1 MARYLISFPSGAM
14 DHIPAEEFPA
24 VGEAAHAVVQEAMDE
39 GVWVFGGGLA
49 ENVDPVMVAGDGTI
63 TAGTLPADQGVQRRV
78 HGPRRDLSGGSLGVG
93 REDRGR
99 LPLCSRDPRVH
110 ARPSGGQLSEAPHRP
125 FMPKAPD
132 RRSRGPVLVT
142 SPALE
147 PFTTDASAGVIAL
160 LGSHGWS
167 YDQIVGQ
174 VEALEALA
182 ASENG
187 LALIASTAD
196 AVAAFI
202 SLRVH
207 GWNRLAQIHGL
218 AVRQDMLRRGLAT
231 RLIDAA
237 EMFALD
243 RDCRGIYVDTPVD
256 NEAGR
261 SFYAARGYS
270 EDYRMSRYYA
280 DELDGITYVKFFG
293 GEDPL

>member
-1 MARYLISFPSGAM
+1 
-14 DHIPAEEFPA
+14 
-24 VGEAAHAVVQEAMDE
+24 
-39 GVWVFGGGLA
+39 
-49 ENVDPVMVAGDGTI
+49 
-63 TAGTLPADQGVQRRV
+63 
-78 HGPRRDLSGGSLGVG
+78 
-93 REDRGR
+93 
-99 LPLCSRDPRVH
+99 
-110 ARPSGGQLSEAPHRP
+110 
-125 FMPKAPD
+125 
-132 RRSRGPVLVT
+132 VT

-147 PFTTDASAGVIAL
+147 PFTTDASSGVIAL
-160 LGSHGWS
+160 LRSHGWS
-167 YDQIVGQ
+167 YDQVVGQ

-187 LALIASTAD
+187 LALIASTAN

-202 SLRVH
+202 SLQVH

-237 EMFALD
+237 EMFARD

-280 DELDGITYVKFFG
+280 DELDGITYVKFFRG
-293 GEDPL
+293 ADPL